1 MPTIV
6 VSEEVLKKL
15 RALRRPGEV
24 TDDQVLERVVT
35 EAAGEHEKRLRAYE
49 AAEQDTRSTN

>member
-1 MPTIV
+1 MPTIA
-6 VSEEVLKKL
+6 VSDEVLRKL

-24 TDDQVLERVVT
+24 TDDQVLERIVDS
-35 EAAGEHEKRLRAYE
+35 AAGERERRLRAYE

>member
-24 TDDQVLERVVT
+24 TDDQVLERIVV
-35 EAAGEHEKRLRAYE
+35 AASGEQEKRLRAYE
-49 AAEQDTRSTN
+49 AQEQDIQSTN

>member
-1 MPTIV
+1 MPTIT

-24 TDDQVLERVVT
+24 TDDQVVERIVD
-35 EAAGEHEKRLRAYE
+35 AAGEDREKRLRAYE

>member
-24 TDDQVLERVVT
+24 TDDQVLERIVD
-35 EAAGEHEKRLRAYE
+35 AASGEKEKRLRAYE
-49 AAEQDTRSTN
+49 AQEQDTQSTN

>member
-24 TDDQVLERVVT
+24 TDDRILERIVA
-35 EAAGEHEKRLRAYE
+35 EAAGEQEKRLRAYE
-49 AAEQDTRSTN
+49 AQEQDTRSTN

>member
-1 MPTIV
+1 MPTIT
-6 VSEEVLKKL
+6 VSEDVLKKL

-24 TDDQVLERVVT
+24 TDDQVLERIVGA
-35 EAAGEHEKRLRAYE
+35 AAGEQEKRLRAYE